1 MTAEMRLNL
10 LRKISQGTSTLIPN
24 REPEQSHFLNGL
36 RGRHKPK
43 FIEVTIAQQRA
54 LAQSYVYTD
63 SCDRGT
69 VFGNAR
75 MTCLNEL
82 REAVC
87 QNGHWSRS
95 LKMISS
101 FVSQ

>member
-1 MTAEMRLNL
+1 MGGA
-10 LRKISQGTSTLIPN
+10 
-24 REPEQSHFLNGL
+24 
-36 RGRHKPK
+36 
-43 FIEVTIAQQRA
+43 IARRRA
-54 LAQSYVYTD
+54 LAQAHVYTD

-69 VFGNAR
+69 VFGNAC